1 MRSALAS
8 TVFVGLRTF
17 VFNLHCLDEAWPQ
30 AKRLQKSIK
39 KALELLHAE
48 ISKQKLNREKRALQ
62 ASSNVTPVDMAVPS
76 GGAKVTTSC
85 EVMPV
90 IAPPAFIPGKKRKLA
105 HSNPTSEQE
114 PVTNLECPRF
124 ILRKNAWDDFPDV

>member
-8 TVFVGLRTF
+8 TVFVGLRAF

-90 IAPPAFIPGKKRKLA
+90 IGAACIYPREEEETGAL
-105 HSNPTSEQE
+105 E
-114 PVTNLECPRF
+114 PYF
-124 ILRKNAWDDFPDV
+124 